1 MDRAAA
7 AAAAAAAL
15 QPDGGS
21 HFAVLFGSFCLF
33 FVCLFKEKM
42 LTKK

>member
-33 FVCLFKEKM
+33 FFVCL
-42 LTKK
+42 KKKC